1 MSLNTLLGALMGI
14 GLIIGAILLATGVFD
29 SDPTNDVSPGVFW
42 SMPGMMIVVGGTMA
56 AAFVSFESRYVLL
69 SLRNFIEILKV
80 QKVGRNMLNFE
91 VGRIIRWGYVVNS
104 KGPLA
109 LEQEV
114 GKIKREDKFIGFGVE
129 LIVTGYSGNEVR
141 DIMTNATESAFGRM
155 VVQAEILKTMASAAP
170 AFGMIGTLIGLIV
183 MLAGLD
189 SGDMAALGGG
199 LAVALT
205 TTLYGV
211 ILAHLLFKPAANKVR
226 QREEIRR
233 FRNTMISEG
242 LALLAD
248 RQSPRKV
255 QDMMNSYLDPA
266 IHFDI
271 DQQLRARGAA

>member
-1 MSLNTLLGALMGI
+1 MSLNTLLGALLGI
-14 GLIIGAILLATGVFD
+14 GLILGAIAIATLDAGI
-29 SDPTNDVSPGVFW
+29 SPIVFW
-42 SMPGMMIVVGGTMA
+42 SGPGMMIVVGGTMA
-56 AAFVSFESRYVLL
+56 AAFVSYEARYVLL
-69 SLRNFIEILKV
+69 SLKNFVEILKV

-114 GKIKREDKFIGFGVE
+114 GKIKREEKFVGFGVE
-129 LIVTGYSGNEVR
+129 LIVTGYSGAEVR
-141 DIMTNATESAFGRM
+141 DIMTNATESAFGRT

-211 ILAHLLFKPAANKVR
+211 ILAHLLFKPASNKVR

>member
-1 MSLNTLLGALMGI
+1 MSLSTILGALLGVS
-14 GLIIGAILLATGVFD
+14 LILGAIFMSTVTAGI
-29 SDPTNDVSPGVFW
+29 SPIVFW
-42 SMPGMMIVVGGTMA
+42 SLSGLMIVVGGTMA
-56 AAFVSFESRYVLL
+56 SAFVSYEARYVIL
-69 SLRNFIEILKV
+69 SLRNFVEIVKV

-109 LEQEV
+109 LESEV
-114 GKIKREDKFIGFGVE
+114 AKIKREDKFIGFGVE
-129 LIVTGYSGNEVR
+129 LLVTGYNGQEVR
-141 DIMTNATESAFGRM
+141 EIMSNATESAFGRS
-155 VVQAEILKTMASAAP
+155 VVQAEILKTMAGSAP

-183 MLAGLD
+183 MLAGL
-189 SGDMAALGGG
+189 SGGSSSVGEG

-211 ILAHLLFKPAANKVR
+211 IMAHLLFKPAANKVR
-226 QREEIRR
+226 QREEIKR
-233 FRNTMISEG
+233 FRNIMISEG

-271 DQQLRARGAA
+271 DQQLRSRGAA